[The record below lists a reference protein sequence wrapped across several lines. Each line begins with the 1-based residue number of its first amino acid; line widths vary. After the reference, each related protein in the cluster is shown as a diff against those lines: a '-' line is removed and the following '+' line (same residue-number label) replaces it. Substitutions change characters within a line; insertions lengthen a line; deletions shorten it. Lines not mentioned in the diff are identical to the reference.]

1 MTVCKQIE
9 RSVVKFCRSLF
20 HLILPN
26 VKVKMPILWIF
37 YYLILML
44 ASSFWVVVF
53 FPSLSSADKTE
64 KDMFECQILASRTP
78 LKWLPFLIHEN
89 KSLELL
95 TTQTSN
101 TYLYSQ
107 FFFVC
112 RRCFLCLGCS
122 LFKERIQIR
131 QLALDLTKTDCM
143 QKSKHLM
150 KCFSKLRN
158 SRDIRFMP
166 QIRAGVTFIKTF
178 YL

>member
-1 MTVCKQIE
+1 MTMIDFFGQTALQNCFFQLRNCFPKLSSCTPKLRYYILKLLFETSAWNKDRYWAASMTVCKQIE

-44 ASSFWVVVF
+44 ASSFWFVVF

-78 LKWLPFLIHEN
+78 LKWLPFLIHDN

-95 TTQTSN
+95 TT
-101 TYLYSQ
+101 
-107 FFFVC
+107 
-112 RRCFLCLGCS
+112 
-122 LFKERIQIR
+122 
-131 QLALDLTKTDCM
+131 
-143 QKSKHLM
+143 
-150 KCFSKLRN
+150 
-158 SRDIRFMP
+158 
-166 QIRAGVTFIKTF
+166 
-178 YL
+178 